1 MSEKFTNWETVRSE
15 LFTPEEIAESDKRV
29 ASMGK
34 KVELSLEQ
42 AFSNLGI
49 ADNNRKLISNQL
61 QR

>member
-1 MSEKFTNWETVRSE
+1 MSEKIINWEAVRSE

-34 KVELSLEQ
+34 EVELSLEQ

-49 ADNNRKLISNQL
+49 ADNDRKLISKQL

>member
-1 MSEKFTNWETVRSE
+1 MSEKIINWEAVRSE

-34 KVELSLEQ
+34 EVELSLEQ
-42 AFSNLGI
+42 ACSNLGM
-49 ADNNRKLISNQL
+49 ADKDRKVISKLL

>member
-34 KVELSLEQ
+34 EVELSLEQ
-42 AFSNLGI
+42 AVSNLEI
-49 ADNNRKLISNQL
+49 ADNDRKIYF
-61 QR
+61 

>member
-34 KVELSLEQ
+34 EVELSLEQ

-49 ADNNRKLISNQL
+49 TDRDRKFISKRL
-61 QR
+61 QG